1 MPARLA
7 ARVHTQATH
16 AACSAG
22 RQLREFAWLP
32 IAPVIVRPKFMC
44 PVMCPGRLQVGN
56 QTATTV
62 ALACLKDQD
71 LASDINQMAIRDCGG
86 MEVLVNL
93 LEAQEL
99 KCKVKY
105 LKIM

>member
-1 MPARLA
+1 MPS
-7 ARVHTQATH
+7 
-16 AACSAG
+16 ACLHG
-22 RQLREFAWLP
+22 
-32 IAPVIVRPKFMC
+32 APVGVPSPL
-44 PVMCPGRLQVGN
+44 PVGSHEVDGIPAYACMYRSGFQVGN

-99 KCKVKY
+99 KCKVG
-105 LKIM
+105 LQ